1 MAESAAK
8 DRELN
13 QVQDMY
19 ERSLQTLED
28 DLRATRD
35 EADNLKQECVYVDN
49 ECASLQFK
57 MLNRKLFLLYP
68 HWAIIEVSV
77 IQYGRWKVKAE

>member
-1 MAESAAK
+1 MGGAPGITTDTSISLMAESAAK

-49 ECASLQFK
+49 ECASLQWK
-57 MLNRKLFLLYP
+57 MLKRKMFLLYP
-68 HWAIIEVSV
+68 PE
-77 IQYGRWKVKAE
+77 R